1 MTTLTA
7 PDTLNGH
14 TVIASAPRKAM
25 PDRLAVLV
33 YRQGHTAHP
42 YVIAQWNENCGDTWV
57 YGHYYRYLIGAVS
70 HFAAMTGQS
79 E

>member
-14 TVIASAPRKAM
+14 TVIASAPRKAT

-33 YRQGHTAHP
+33 YRQGHLQP
-42 YVIAQWNENCGDTWV
+42 YVVAQWNENCLTGWAYGV
-57 YGHYYRYLIGAVS
+57 YHSDLIEAVGHYADV
-70 HFAAMTGQS
+70 TGQS
-79 E
+79 